1 MYRILVAIVLATLAF
16 VPCVASAR
24 ESAQTEEPAAETS
37 APAAERST
45 GRAGDPGA
53 AEALFQKGREAMV
66 AEDYD
71 AACQFFLESLSL
83 DQAVGTVMNLAT
95 CEEKRGHLTAS
106 WERWHQA
113 LRLLDPND
121 DRVLFAEDQL
131 TWISARLAH
140 LTIRLTGANPKDI
153 TIRRDGVVVGT
164 GSLDQELPVDP
175 GEHLVTVE
183 GARYE
188 PKRYTITLE
197 SGGTAELVVSPGPP
211 KAANAPKVERD
222 GTAQLVGALAAF
234 GVGAAGLTTAI
245 VTGVLLPGKDR
256 KVEHNC
262 PNQMCNEVGIKTI
275 SEAQTM
281 LALNTAGWIA
291 AGVGLAGGTVLLLTL
306 PKSNKA
312 DGMPASD
319 TTRPPAKAKKRDVS
333 AAMTV
338 TPTGVLLH
346 GSF

>member
-1 MYRILVAIVLATLAF
+1 VYCILVAIVLATLAF
-16 VPCVASAR
+16 VPRVASAR
-24 ESAQTEEPAAETS
+24 ESAQTEEPASETS
-37 APAAERST
+37 APADERST
-45 GRAGDPGA
+45 RASDPGG

-164 GSLDQELPVDP
+164 GSLGQELPVDP

-188 PKRYTITLE
+188 PKRYTIMLE

-211 KAANAPKVERD
+211 KAVDAPKVERD

-256 KVEHNC
+256 KVEQNC

-306 PKSNKA
+306 PKSDKA
-312 DGMPASD
+312 DSKSSTDA
-319 TTRPPAKAKKRDVS
+319 TRPPAKSKKADVS
-333 AAMTV
+333 AALSV